1 MLIIEV
7 LCSAEDQDGRDILVI
22 TEGQV
27 LGGGAFSRVSSVT
40 GKQGFG
46 GHGFLTKICRWF

>member
-1 MLIIEV
+1 MQFVSYYLVLIHDV
-7 LCSAEDQDGRDILVI
+7 LFIAEDQDGRDILVI

-40 GKQGFG
+40 GRKS
-46 GHGFLTKICRWF
+46 IP